1 MSWVKV
7 QTTSSKRMRECMGN
21 NPSRQQFETCLHS
34 IVESNGGTVDGVWYE
49 PSTKVAHVHV
59 TWTTVDQ
66 RKAIM
71 YDLESLGDG
80 DMLTGEEVDTL
91 VEEREAAT

>member
-7 QTTSSKRMRECMGN
+7 RTASSKRMRECMGDDT
-21 NPSRQQFETCLHS
+21 SRQQFESCLHS
-34 IVESNGGTVDGVWYE
+34 IVESNGGTVEGTWYE

-59 TWTTVDQ
+59 TWTTIEQ

-71 YDLESLGDG
+71 YDLESQGDG
-80 DMLTGEEVDTL
+80 DMLTGDEVDAL